1 MHHRRAKCAHT
12 TIKWGKCVENDKNES
27 FVSSSNLMFGIF
39 VFLKTLVN
47 DLFWNAFWENLEAH
61 ALELWNMIWLYSWE
75 NSERISRLFVSLTN
89 LQNVRMCSCMR
100 LMRRMRIN
108 ATREQAKNKIKICA
122 YKYDHSM
129 KEKRYKSCFLWK
141 V

>member
-1 MHHRRAKCAHT
+1 MFKGCIIGGQNVLYTA
-12 TIKWGKCVENDKNES
+12 IKWGKCVENDKNES

-75 NSERISRLFVSLTN
+75 NSERISRLFVSLT
-89 LQNVRMCSCMR
+89 
-100 LMRRMRIN
+100 I
-108 ATREQAKNKIKICA
+108 
-122 YKYDHSM
+122 YKMYV
-129 KEKRYKSCFLWK
+129 CVVAWG
-141 V
+141 